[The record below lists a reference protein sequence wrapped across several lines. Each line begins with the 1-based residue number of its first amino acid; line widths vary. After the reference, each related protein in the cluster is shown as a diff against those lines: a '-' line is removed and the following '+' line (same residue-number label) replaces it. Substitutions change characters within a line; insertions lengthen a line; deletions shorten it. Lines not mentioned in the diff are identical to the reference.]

1 MNASIFKRNLKARL
15 IALVVCVAAYVVMWS
30 LSANA
35 LNDIYV
41 FKWMAR
47 NRSFFFGAVIAIIP
61 ILFSKPL
68 IACFATLG
76 TFFGGVSGQLIG
88 DYIYDK
94 NVAMITP
101 DMTVEQQAHLSY
113 HRGFAILGC
122 VWFGFLA
129 LGVILSVIIGLGKK
143 REAKIAV
150 TREH

>member
-47 NRSFFFGAVIAIIP
+47 HSSYIFGAVIAVLLI
-61 ILFSKPL
+61 FFDKSL
-68 IACFATLG
+68 IAYFSTFGTACGSVVGQYLG
-76 TFFGGVSGQLIG
+76 DHLRA
-88 DYIYDK
+88 K
-94 NVAMITP
+94 NVALITP
-101 DMTVEQQAHLSY
+101 DMSAQQQHLMSE
-113 HRGFAILGC
+113 HNGVFIMWG
-122 VWFGFLA
+122 VWFGFLV
-129 LGVILSVIIGLGKK
+129 LGVILNVIIGFKKK
-143 REAKIAV
+143 RKAKTAV

>member
-1 MNASIFKRNLKARL
+1 MNLSIIERYPKFKKI
-15 IALVVCVAAYVVMWS
+15 IALLVCIAAYVVMKI
-30 LSANA
+30 LSSTV
-35 LNDIYV
+35 LGEVYI
-41 FKWMAR
+41 FKWMSQ

-61 ILFSKPL
+61 ILFNKPL

-129 LGVILSVIIGLGKK
+129 LGVVLSVIIGLVKK
-143 REAKIAV
+143 RKAKNAAA
-150 TREH
+150 